1 LAGKLIDM
9 KVGSIA
15 SNPNK
20 LRIMNL
26 LLKKDMPV
34 KSIAK
39 AVRMPEVALKTL
51 LNELV
56 KDGFVEEKEG
66 VYRITSEGEKA
77 LKSLK

>member
-1 LAGKLIDM
+1 M